1 MRRRRTLLLGAVI
14 VVVVI
19 LAVAA
24 LIWRPLATPGSAVA
38 LDTAVD
44 SFKQEAGG
52 SVAGPPRPG
61 VYTYALRGKECASV
75 LGLPICRAFPSRARM
90 ILTRKPSTITE
101 EIDYS
106 QDHLEASRYAIRPD
120 GLYLAWERTRL
131 SFGITQDDAAA
142 TLPATLALPAIPHVG
157 QRWTQH
163 FSDGGLPV
171 VTNDRVAR
179 QTTMTVGGT
188 KVVVYEIDAA
198 STVGGVHAGT
208 ETDITWHAPSSGLDV
223 RLVVHRR
230 IGGAFP
236 YTMDADVTLL
246 SLQPLR

>member
-1 MRRRRTLLLGAVI
+1 MRRWRTLLLAAVI
-14 VVVVI
+14 LVAVT
-19 LAVAA
+19 VAA
-24 LIWRPLATPGSAVA
+24 AAIIWRPLSTRSSAVA

-44 SFKQEAGG
+44 IFKQEAGG

-61 VYTYALRGKECASV
+61 VYTYALHGKECAIV

-90 ILTRKPSTITE
+90 ILTRKPGTITI

-106 QDHLEASRYAIRPD
+106 QDHLEASRYTIHPD

-142 TLPATLALPAIPHVG
+142 TLPATLALPATPRVG
-157 QRWTQH
+157 QHWTQH

-171 VTNDRVAR
+171 VTTNRVTR
-179 QTTMTVGGT
+179 QEIMRVGST

-198 STVGGVHAGT
+198 STIGGVHAGT
-208 ETDITWHAPSSGLDV
+208 ETDITWHAPSTGLDV
-223 RLVVHRR
+223 RLEVHRR

-236 YTMDADVTLL
+236 YTMDTTATLL
-246 SLQPLR
+246 SLQPLS